1 MQMEIGVWRIESAI
15 LTAIER
21 VRRGGGGWLVTF
33 ESRWKRWQK
42 YSPCPRSPICPRHGE
57 SILFRRTEAEWSCW
71 NRSRSKLPASR
82 MGGTSPLL
90 FKLENFRTR
99 FSPGL
104 ASERNRITC
113 CIFVDR
119 IERLESRV
127 IKRISL
133 PFPSISSNIPW
144 KLSNFRSGKISRSR
158 PGFEASSFIEGSS
171 SLRMEGSRRAFFS
184 AGFSVA
190 LLRQNV

>member
-1 MQMEIGVWRIESAI
+1 METLAKIFSVPEITNMPPTRRVHSFSANGSGMKLLKPI
-15 LTAIER
+15 P
-21 VRRGGGGWLVTF
+21 F
-33 ESRWKRWQK
+33 ETSRF
-42 YSPCPRSPICPRHGE
+42 PNGE
-57 SILFRRTEAEWSCW
+57 
-71 NRSRSKLPASR
+71 PP
-82 MGGTSPLL
+82 PLL

-133 PFPSISSNIPW
+133 PFPSDSISSNIRDSVQS
-144 KLSNFRSGKISRSR
+144 SNFGQNFEISLFR
-158 PGFEASSFIEGSS
+158 GFIEGSS
-171 SLRMEGSRRAFFS
+171 SLRLEGSRRAFF

>member
-1 MQMEIGVWRIESAI
+1 MQMGIGVWRIESAI

-21 VRRGGGGWLVTF
+21 VRRGGGGGWLVTF

-42 YSPCPRSPICPRHGE
+42 YSPCPRSPICPPTRRVHSFSANGSGMKLLKPIPFETSRFPNGE
-57 SILFRRTEAEWSCW
+57 
-71 NRSRSKLPASR
+71 PP
-82 MGGTSPLL
+82 PLL

-127 IKRISL
+127 IKRISV
-133 PFPSISSNIPW
+133 PFPSLLIRSLQIFAIPC
-144 KLSNFRSGKISRSR
+144 KVRTLGKISRSR
-158 PGFEASSFIEGSS
+158 CFEA
-171 SLRMEGSRRAFFS
+171 LSRDRP
-184 AGFSVA
+184 
-190 LLRQNV
+190 R

>member
-1 MQMEIGVWRIESAI
+1 METLAKIFSVPEITNMPPTRRVHSFSANGSGMKLLKPI
-15 LTAIER
+15 P
-21 VRRGGGGWLVTF
+21 F
-33 ESRWKRWQK
+33 ETSRF
-42 YSPCPRSPICPRHGE
+42 P
-57 SILFRRTEAEWSCW
+57 
-71 NRSRSKLPASR
+71 

-158 PGFEASSFIEGSS
+158 PGFEASSIIEGSS